1 MTKPK
6 LFIKQTS
13 HVTTIKLHGNNW
25 AWAVLHNRVINEC
38 GLINAI
44 KLKAEYCRGKN
55 YKHAL
60 QSYNDLLT
68 SLGAE
73 NV

>member
-13 HVTTIKLHGNNW
+13 HITTVKLHGNAW

-44 KLKAEYCRGKN
+44 KLKAEYCRDNN
-55 YKHAL
+55 YKYAL
-60 QSYNDLLT
+60 ASYNDLLT
-68 SLGAE
+68 GLGAE

>member
-6 LFIKQTS
+6 LFIKQTPYI
-13 HVTTIKLHGNNW
+13 TTVKLHGNAW
-25 AWAVLHNRVINEC
+25 AWAVLTTRTINEC

-55 YKHAL
+55 YKHSLA
-60 QSYNDLLT
+60 SYNDLLT
-68 SLGAE
+68 ALGAE